1 MKPMLFACCAA
12 LLSACAAPSF
22 VGDAAPITITTETPE
37 HFDLPARFAVARVVY
52 GSTHAAGAEETS
64 LWTDLADRATEI
76 GSFTPLVI
84 GESNRRHWSKPNLV
98 LVENARA
105 QRYDYLIKVQMYPS
119 EGSAEVTL
127 FHTGSA
133 GVMATVQVASPG
145 RGQRGFWGGRI
156 KNPARL
162 DRATLK
168 IAKSTIPKVED
179 MLNGALLRQR

>member
-52 GSTHAAGAEETS
+52 GSTHPAGAEETS
-64 LWTDLADRATEI
+64 LWTDLADRAAEI
-76 GSFTPLVI
+76 GSFTPLVT
-84 GESNRRHWSKPNLV
+84 GDSNRRYWSNPN
-98 LVENARA
+98 LVENART